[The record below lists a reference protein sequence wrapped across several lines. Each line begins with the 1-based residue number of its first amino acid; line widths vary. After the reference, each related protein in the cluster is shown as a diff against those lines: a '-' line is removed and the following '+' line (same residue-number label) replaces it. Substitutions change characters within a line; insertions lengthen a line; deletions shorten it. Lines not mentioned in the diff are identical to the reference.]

1 MRLPIQTGA
10 LALFLFIISTTT
22 LPIFNG
28 AHNALTNMASH
39 IKRSP
44 QPPAGNFD
52 MGPLND
58 DEWDAAIAAWD
69 AAGAGVSD
77 TPISDAMPLAA
88 ACC

>member
-1 MRLPIQTGA
+1 MRLPIHTGA
-10 LALFLFIISTTT
+10 LAFFLFTISSTT
-22 LPIFNG
+22 LPTLNG
-28 AHNALTNMASH
+28 AHNALTNIVSH

-58 DEWDAAIAAWD
+58 DEWDAAIAGWD

-77 TPISDAMPLAA
+77 TPISDDMPLAA
-88 ACC
+88 PCC